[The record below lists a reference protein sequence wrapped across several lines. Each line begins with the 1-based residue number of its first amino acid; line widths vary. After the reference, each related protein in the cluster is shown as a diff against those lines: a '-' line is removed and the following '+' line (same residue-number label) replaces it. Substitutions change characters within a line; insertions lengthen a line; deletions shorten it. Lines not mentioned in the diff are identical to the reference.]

1 MDDSDV
7 LTVNR
12 IDRAKLKE
20 NLEVFAKNVRL
31 MCIVGTPAS
40 SMKGRSRKF
49 QNLAKTSEELCFD
62 F

>member
-20 NLEVFAKNVRL
+20 NLEVFGKNVRL
-31 MCIVGTPAS
+31 MCIVSTPAS
-40 SMKGRSRKF
+40 FVKGRGRKF
-49 QNLAKTSEELCFD
+49 QNLAKTS
-62 F
+62 